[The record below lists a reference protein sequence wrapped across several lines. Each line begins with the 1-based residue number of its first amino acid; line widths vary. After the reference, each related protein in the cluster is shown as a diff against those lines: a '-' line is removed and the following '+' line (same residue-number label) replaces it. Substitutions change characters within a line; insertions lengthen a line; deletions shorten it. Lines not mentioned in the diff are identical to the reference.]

1 MTVSVAGAFQSSGLY
16 IAIHKSLAEGEEY
29 IFDLVD
35 QVLNYNHEIDA
46 VGGYWSAQIGINVTV
61 EEAEDWYE
69 YGLGRQVKVYG
80 PNANIVWEGFVNQID
95 IGMGVQNETLGPLM
109 DVGNRVSVT
118 YTPKDF
124 SVYPPVTGTGTV
136 TPIAQ
141 NLTSQ
146 AKYGIVE
153 KVVSGGTCTDVAA
166 AKIRDVYLQENGF
179 PKTSG
184 GVSIYPGAGNNA
196 TITLNC
202 LGNVYWFMAYVYDNI
217 TPGYIVVSEKIKD
230 VINYDPNNYLSALY
244 NGVLDNLFLT
254 QEMETETRFAWDVI
268 KELLALG
275 NDTDD
280 SRRIFG
286 VYNNRLSYYSAIPT
300 AIEYNH
306 FLADPLQ
313 RVVDM
318 AGNTVL
324 PWDVLPGKW
333 IAVPD
338 FLPGLPT
345 PATLRQDPR
354 NKFIETVRFTA
365 PYTID
370 LSGGNTDK
378 LSQLLAKISFCG
390 GMY

>member
-1 MTVSVAGAFQSSGLY
+1 MTIAGAFQTSGLY
-16 IAIHKSLAEGEEY
+16 IAVHKPLVRGGGYA
-29 IFDLVD
+29 FDLVD
-35 QVLNYNHEIDA
+35 SVVSYNHEIDA
-46 VGGYWSAQIGINVTV
+46 VGGYWTAGIQITATV
-61 EEAEDWYE
+61 EEATDWYE
-69 YGLGRQVKVYG
+69 HGLGRQILVYN
-80 PNANIVWEGFVNQID
+80 PNANIVWRGFVNQIA
-95 IGMGVQNETLGPLM
+95 INMGVQSETLGPLM
-109 DVGNRVSVT
+109 DTGNRASVT

-136 TPIAQ
+136 TPIAE

-153 KVVSGGTCTDVAA
+153 KVVSGGTCTDLAA
-166 AKIRDVYLQENGF
+166 TKIRDVYLLENAY

-184 GVSIYPGAGNNA
+184 GISLSPGAGENIS
-196 TITLNC
+196 ITLDC
-202 LGNVYWFMAYVYDNI
+202 LGNAWWLTAYVYDNV
-217 TPGYIVVSEKIKD
+217 TPGYIYVSDKIKD
-230 VINYDPNNYLSALY
+230 IIGFDPNNYLSTKY
-244 NGVLDNLFLT
+244 NNIADNLFLT
-254 QEMETETRFAWDVI
+254 QEMETETRFAWDII

-280 SRRIFG
+280 TRRLFG
-286 VYNNRLSYYSAIPT
+286 VYNDLLCFYYNMPNK
-300 AIEYNH
+300 IEYNH

-324 PWDVLPGKW
+324 PWDVRPGKW

-338 FLPGLPT
+338 FLPGLQT

-378 LSQLLAKISFCG
+378 LSQLVAKITFCG
-390 GMY
+390 GMF